1 MEILRRARSYLIFL
15 QFLFYSQHLT
25 HKKEE
30 VVTYNEPQRNA
41 SPSNSP
47 SKNQRRKQQPKKKDN
62 RKTRKNKRKKKWDEK
77 FLEDQLRSINLGGT
91 GTSELDRDPVEEE
104 LAGSI
109 RIVCV

>member
-1 MEILRRARSYLIFL
+1 M
-15 QFLFYSQHLT
+15 QFLFYFQHLT
-25 HKKEE
+25 RNKEE
-30 VVTYNEPQRNA
+30 VVTYNEPQ
-41 SPSNSP
+41 SLKFSFKKST
-47 SKNQRRKQQPKKKDN
+47 KETTPKKKDN
-62 RKTRKNKRKKKWDEK
+62 RKTKKNKRKKKWDEK